1 MVKIFRFLFFGWLIG
16 AGGYLTAQNVFVLKL
31 QDEINASSAHYMTH
45 GIREAE
51 AQNASLILVHMD
63 TYGGR
68 VDYADSIRSALL
80 DTRIPTAVFIDK
92 NAASAGA
99 LISLACDSIF
109 MAPGASMGAATV
121 VNGGDGNA
129 APDKYQSYFRSV
141 MRATAE
147 QQNRDPKI
155 AEKMVDESLDLPGIS
170 PTGQVITFTSKEALQ
185 YHFADK
191 IVNDLPEAVA
201 AMGFSAD
208 NMVNYEGSASEKIT
222 RMLIHP
228 TVSAILLLL
237 IFGGIFMELK
247 TPGVGFPGLVALVA
261 IALFFAP
268 HYIEGLAAYW
278 EILLFGVGI
287 VLIAL
292 EIFVIPGFGIAGILG
307 IIFLIGGLSA
317 SLVKNQGLDFSDI
330 PLKDILRSVTI
341 VLVSMATSIILVIW
355 LVKQFVSTRTAHP
368 FVDDDTQD
376 KEKGYTAFD
385 RTILEYIGQ
394 EGLAISDLKPSG
406 FIEIAGRKLDAES
419 LEGYISR
426 GDKIIVESVRSIN
439 LLVRRAK

>member
-1 MVKIFRFLFFGWLIG
+1 MKKVLPVLFLFLSFLPFRSVKGQSV
-16 AGGYLTAQNVFVLKL
+16 YVLEL
-31 QDEINASSAHYMTH
+31 HDEVNASSSFYMTH

-51 AQNASLILVHMD
+51 NQHAALILVHLD

-80 DTRIPTAVFIDK
+80 DTKIPTAVFIDK

-99 LISLACDSIF
+99 LIALACDSIF

-121 VNGGDGNA
+121 VSGEDGAA

-155 AEKMVDESLDLPGIS
+155 AEKMVDEKLDLPGIS
-170 PTGQVITFTSKEALQ
+170 PAGQVITFTSKEALQ
-185 YHFADK
+185 YNFADQ
-191 IVNDLPEAVA
+191 IVNSTSEAIA
-201 AMGFSAD
+201 AMGHSNAA
-208 NMVNYEGSASEKIT
+208 VVQYEGSATEKIT
-222 RMLIHP
+222 RFLIHP
-228 TVSAILLLL
+228 SVSAILLLL

-261 IALFFAP
+261 IGLFFAP

-287 VLIAL
+287 ILIAL
-292 EIFVIPGFGIAGILG
+292 EIFVIPGFGVAGILG

-317 SLVKNQGLDFSDI
+317 SLVKNQGLDFSEI
-330 PLKDILRSVTI
+330 PLRDILRSITI

-355 LVKQFVSTRTAHP
+355 LVKQFVSTRSAYP
-368 FVDDDTQD
+368 FVDGDTQD

-385 RTILEYIGQ
+385 RTILDFVGM
-394 EGLAISDLKPSG
+394 EGVAISDLKPSG
-406 FIEIAGRKLDAES
+406 FIEIDGRKLDAES
-419 LEGYISR
+419 LEGYITR
-426 GDKIIVESVRSIN
+426 GEKIVVESVRSIN
-439 LLVRRAK
+439 LLVRKA